1 MTRHF
6 LFVSIFVAFILEAFF
21 VEYSVEKSDLQTS
34 LEKKIE
40 ELELAVAQYV
50 AWQRATM
57 TMIGPQL
64 EHLRCSSRFLIIGDV
79 LSVREKL
86 QENLVNAMETM
97 DSDQG
102 TNQSADNKPTL
113 MFKIAS
119 KSKKLSNETRLMTKG
134 SVPFYFERKENKHV
148 CPTLTDRKTKD

>member
-1 MTRHF
+1 MTHHF
-6 LFVSIFVAFILEAFF
+6 LFVSIFVAFVLEAFF

-50 AWQRATM
+50 AWQRDTLM
-57 TMIGPQL
+57 MIGPQP
-64 EHLRCSSRFLIIGDV
+64 EHVHCSSCFILTAVV
-79 LSVREKL
+79 LPIREKL
-86 QENLVNAMETM
+86 EENLVNAMETM

-119 KSKKLSNETRLMTKG
+119 KSKKLLNETD
-134 SVPFYFERKENKHV
+134 S
-148 CPTLTDRKTKD
+148 

>member
-1 MTRHF
+1 M
-6 LFVSIFVAFILEAFF
+6 
-21 VEYSVEKSDLQTS
+21 EYSVEKSDLQTS

-50 AWQRATM
+50 AWQRDTLM
-57 TMIGPQL
+57 MIGTQS
-64 EHLRCSSRFLIIGDV
+64 EHVHCSSCFILIGVV
-79 LSVREKL
+79 LPTREKL
-86 QENLVNAMETM
+86 EENLVNAMETM

-119 KSKKLSNETRLMTKG
+119 KSKKLSNKTRLMTTG
-134 SVPFYFERKENKHV
+134 SVSFYFERKVNKHL
-148 CPTLTDRKTKD
+148 CPNLINQKQIVFKDGCDGWPPGGWPGYSS

>member
-1 MTRHF
+1 MA
-6 LFVSIFVAFILEAFF
+6 FVLEAFF

-50 AWQRATM
+50 AWQRDTLM
-57 TMIGPQL
+57 MIGPQL
-64 EHLRCSSRFLIIGDV
+64 EHVHCSSCFILTAVV
-79 LSVREKL
+79 LPIREKL
-86 QENLVNAMETM
+86 EENLVNAMETM

-119 KSKKLSNETRLMTKG
+119 KSKKLLNETD
-134 SVPFYFERKENKHV
+134 S
-148 CPTLTDRKTKD
+148 